1 MASQCDSVDNSNQLP
16 PGKNWLGWR
25 HFSWDHE
32 KMKASCKLCSDQ
44 LNGAYSTN
52 LKQHLR
58 TKHPI
63 EFSKLVEHLN
73 EQPTRQEKITMKRKL
88 DYSKRKN
95 KRAKVTI
102 PIDPIKSRF
111 I

>member
-58 TKHPI
+58 IKHPI